1 MADVYT
7 VVTCPYTRPS
17 LIWLSSIEVQHS
29 SDLCILHIIH
39 KRVRSTVTSTQHK
52 FNICM
57 IACERVTKPFM
68 FLFLSGFFVFFC
80 RVHTGP
86 RKLRES
92 WNFIVAFSRTG
103 KSWKKAADL
112 GKFWKSVKLK

>member
-1 MADVYT
+1 M
-7 VVTCPYTRPS
+7 
-17 LIWLSSIEVQHS
+17 
-29 SDLCILHIIH
+29 LHVIH
-39 KRVRSTVTSTQHK
+39 KRVMSIVTSTQHK

-68 FLFLSGFFVFFC
+68 FFFLSGFFVFFC